1 MFDAIVSVLRG
12 AGGLNRQI
20 KSANYAAASV
30 AALTDISHDKFMA
43 VTRLSDS
50 RAVG

>member
-12 AGGLNRQI
+12 AGGENRQI
-20 KSANYAAASV
+20 KSANYASV
-30 AALTDISHDKFMA
+30 APLTDISHDKFMA